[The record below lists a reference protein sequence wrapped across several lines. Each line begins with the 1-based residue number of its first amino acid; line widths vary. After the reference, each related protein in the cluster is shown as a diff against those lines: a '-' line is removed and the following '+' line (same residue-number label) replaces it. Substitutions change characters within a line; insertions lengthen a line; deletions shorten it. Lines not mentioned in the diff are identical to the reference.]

1 MVQREWVEKD
11 FYKELGVASD
21 ASDSEIKSVARK
33 LMAENHPDRNP
44 NNPVAEER
52 YKAVGE
58 AKDVLLD
65 KAKRKE
71 YDETRRLFA
80 NGGRRFNGGGGGG
93 NFGGFGGDGAEFNLG
108 DLFDAAPQTGG
119 ANIGDLFG
127 GLFGR
132 GAQQP
137 RPSRPRRGNDLETE
151 TELSFLE
158 ATKGVAMP
166 LRLTSPA
173 PCTNCHGSG
182 ARPGTSP
189 KVCPNC
195 NGAGVINRNQGAFGF
210 SEPCTECRGTGSII
224 EEPCDECGGK
234 GATTRTRTINVRIPP
249 GVEDGQ
255 RIRLAGQGE
264 AGLRGAPSGDLFVT
278 VHVRPDKV
286 FGRTGDDL
294 TVTVPVSFHEL
305 ALGTTL
311 SVPTLEGKVGVRV
324 PKGTSDGRI
333 LRVRGRG
340 VPKRAGGHGDLLVT
354 VKVAVPPTSKAKPP
368 RRSRPTPRPSGQAG
382 STRGP
387 DGPVRDEQEGRRSH
401 LPDLG
406 RRGAR
411 GHARPDAADLRPAWP
426 GQSAA

>member
-1 MVQREWVEKD
+1 MAQREWVEKD
-11 FYKELGVASD
+11 FYKELGVSSD
-21 ASDSEIKSVARK
+21 ASADEIKRAYRK
-33 LMAENHPDRNP
+33 LARDLHPDTNSDP
-44 NNPVAEER
+44 HAAER
-52 YKAVGE
+52 FKAVSE
-58 AKDVLLD
+58 AHSVLSD
-65 KAKRKE
+65 AAKRKE

-80 NGGRRFNGGGGGG
+80 GGGFGRRFNGG
-93 NFGGFGGDGAEFNLG
+93 NFGGFGGDGAEFNLN
-108 DLFDAAPQTGG
+108 DLFDAAGQTGG

-132 GAQQP
+132 GAQP

-151 TELSFLE
+151 TALSFME
-158 ATKGVAMP
+158 ATRGVAMP

-195 NGAGVINRNQGAFGF
+195 NGSGVISCNQGAFGF
-210 SEPCTECRGTGSII
+210 SEPCTECRGSGSII
-224 EEPCDECGGK
+224 EHPCQECK
-234 GATTRTRTINVRIPP
+234 GTGVITRTRTINVRIPP

-264 AGLRGAPSGDLFVT
+264 AGLRGAPSGDLYVT
-278 VHVRPDKV
+278 VHVKPDKV
-286 FGRTGDDL
+286 FGRDGDDL

-340 VPKRAGGHGDLLVT
+340 VPKRSGGHGDLLVT
-354 VKVAVPPTSKAKPP
+354 VKVAVPPKLEGEAQEALEAYAKVERASGFDP
-368 RRSRPTPRPSGQAG
+368 RAG
-382 STRGP
+382 WA
-387 DGPVRDEQEGRRSH
+387 
-401 LPDLG
+401 
-406 RRGAR
+406 GA
-411 GHARPDAADLRPAWP
+411 
-426 GQSAA
+426 

>member
-1 MVQREWVEKD
+1 MAQREWVEKD
-11 FYKELGVASD
+11 FYKELGVSSD
-21 ASDSEIKSVARK
+21 ATEAEIKKAYRK
-33 LMAENHPDRNP
+33 LASQLHPDRNP
-44 NNPVAEER
+44 NNPEAEKR
-52 YKAVGE
+52 FKAASE
-58 AKDVLLD
+58 ANSVLSD
-65 KAKRKE
+65 PAKKKE

-80 NGGRRFNGGGGGG
+80 NGGFGRRFNSGDG
-93 NFGGFGGDGAEFNLG
+93 NFGGFGGDGSEVNLG
-108 DLFDAAPQTGG
+108 DLFGAAGQTGG

-151 TELSFLE
+151 TALSFLE

-195 NGAGVINRNQGAFGF
+195 NGSGVISRNQGAFGF

-224 EEPCDECGGK
+224 DEPCEECGGK

-264 AGLRGAPSGDLFVT
+264 AGLRGAPSGDLYVT

-286 FGRTGDDL
+286 FGRDGDDL

-354 VKVAVPPTSKAKPP
+354 VKVAVPPNLEGEAAEALEAYAKAERASGFDP
-368 RRSRPTPRPSGQAG
+368 RANWSGA
-382 STRGP
+382 
-387 DGPVRDEQEGRRSH
+387 
-401 LPDLG
+401 
-406 RRGAR
+406 
-411 GHARPDAADLRPAWP
+411 
-426 GQSAA
+426 

>member
-1 MVQREWVEKD
+1 MAQREWVEKD
-11 FYKELGVASD
+11 FYKELGVSSD
-21 ASDSEIKSVARK
+21 ATEEQIKKAYRK
-33 LMAENHPDRNP
+33 LAAELHPDKNP
-44 NNPVAEER
+44 DNPAATER
-52 YKAVGE
+52 FKAVSE
-58 AKDVLLD
+58 AYSVLSD
-65 KAKRKE
+65 DAKKKE

-80 NGGRRFNGGGGGG
+80 GGGFSRRGTNGGGGG
-93 NFGGFGGDGAEFNLG
+93 FGGGFTTDGGEFNLG
-108 DLFDAAPQTGG
+108 DLFDAAGQSGG
-119 ANIGDLFG
+119 TNIGDLFG

-132 GAQQP
+132 GAQP

-151 TELSFLE
+151 TELDFLE

-189 KVCPNC
+189 KVCPTC

-210 SEPCTECRGTGSII
+210 SEPCTDCRGSGSII
-224 EEPCDECGGK
+224 EHPCDECK
-234 GATTRTRTINVRIPP
+234 GTGVTTRTRTINVRIPP

-264 AGLRGAPSGDLFVT
+264 AGLRGAPSGDLYVT

-286 FGRTGDDL
+286 FGRDGDDL
-294 TVTVPVSFHEL
+294 TVSVPVSFSEL

-324 PKGTSDGRI
+324 PKGTTDGRI

-340 VPKRAGGHGDLLVT
+340 VPKRSGGHGDLLVT
-354 VKVAVPPTSKAKPP
+354 VKVAVPPNLEGEALASLEAYAAAERASGFDP
-368 RRSRPTPRPSGQAG
+368 RAG
-382 STRGP
+382 WAGNR
-387 DGPVRDEQEGRRSH
+387 
-401 LPDLG
+401 L
-406 RRGAR
+406 
-411 GHARPDAADLRPAWP
+411 
-426 GQSAA
+426 

>member
-1 MVQREWVEKD
+1 MAQREWVEKD
-11 FYKELGVASD
+11 FYKELGVSSD
-21 ASDSEIKSVARK
+21 ASADEIKRAYRK
-33 LMAENHPDRNP
+33 LARDLHPDTNSDP
-44 NNPVAEER
+44 NAAER
-52 YKAVGE
+52 FKAVSE
-58 AKDVLLD
+58 AHSVLSD
-65 KAKRKE
+65 TAKRKE

-80 NGGRRFNGGGGGG
+80 GGGFGRGRFNGG
-93 NFGGFGGDGAEFNLG
+93 NFGGFSGDGAEFNLN
-108 DLFDAAPQTGG
+108 DLFDAAGQTGG

-132 GAQQP
+132 GAQP

-195 NGAGVINRNQGAFGF
+195 NGSGVISSNQGAFGF
-210 SEPCTECRGTGSII
+210 SEPCTECRGSGSII
-224 EEPCDECGGK
+224 EHPCQECHGTGV
-234 GATTRTRTINVRIPP
+234 TTRTRTINVRIPP

-264 AGLRGAPSGDLFVT
+264 AGLRGAPSGDLYVT
-278 VHVRPDKV
+278 VHVKPDKV
-286 FGRTGDDL
+286 FGRNGDDL

-305 ALGTTL
+305 ALGATL

-340 VPKRAGGHGDLLVT
+340 VPKRSGGHGDLLVT
-354 VKVAVPPTSKAKPP
+354 VKVAVPPNLEGETAEALEAYAKAERASGFDP
-368 RRSRPTPRPSGQAG
+368 RAG
-382 STRGP
+382 WA
-387 DGPVRDEQEGRRSH
+387 
-401 LPDLG
+401 
-406 RRGAR
+406 GA
-411 GHARPDAADLRPAWP
+411 
-426 GQSAA
+426 

>member
-1 MVQREWVEKD
+1 MAQREWVEKD
-11 FYKELGVASD
+11 FYKELGVSSD
-21 ASDSEIKSVARK
+21 ASADEIKRAYRK
-33 LMAENHPDRNP
+33 LARDLHPDTNSEP
-44 NNPVAEER
+44 SAAER
-52 YKAVGE
+52 FKAVSE
-58 AKDVLLD
+58 AHSVLSD
-65 KAKRKE
+65 TAKRKE

-80 NGGRRFNGGGGGG
+80 GGGFGRGRFNGG
-93 NFGGFGGDGAEFNLG
+93 NFGGFSGDSAEFNLN
-108 DLFDAAPQTGG
+108 DLFDAAGQTGG

-132 GAQQP
+132 GAQP

-151 TELSFLE
+151 TELSFME

-195 NGAGVINRNQGAFGF
+195 NGSGVISSNQGAFGF
-210 SEPCTECRGTGSII
+210 SEPCAECRGSGSII
-224 EEPCDECGGK
+224 EHPCQECK
-234 GATTRTRTINVRIPP
+234 GTGVTTRTRTINVRIPP

-255 RIRLAGQGE
+255 RIRLAGH
-264 AGLRGAPSGDLFVT
+264 GDA
-278 VHVRPDKV
+278 
-286 FGRTGDDL
+286 L

-340 VPKRAGGHGDLLVT
+340 VPKRSGGHGDLLVT
-354 VKVAVPPTSKAKPP
+354 VKVAVPPNLEGEAAEALEAYAKAERASGFDP
-368 RRSRPTPRPSGQAG
+368 RAG
-382 STRGP
+382 WA
-387 DGPVRDEQEGRRSH
+387 
-401 LPDLG
+401 
-406 RRGAR
+406 GA
-411 GHARPDAADLRPAWP
+411 
-426 GQSAA
+426 

>member
-1 MVQREWVEKD
+1 MAQREWVEKD
-11 FYKELGVASD
+11 FYKELGVSSD
-21 ASDSEIKSVARK
+21 ASADEIKRVARK
-33 LMAENHPDRNP
+33 LQAQYHPDRNP
-44 NNPVAEER
+44 DDKAAEER
-52 YKAVGE
+52 YKAVSE
-58 AKDVLLD
+58 AKSVLTD
-65 KAKRKE
+65 DAKRKE

-80 NGGRRFNGGGGGG
+80 NGGGFGRGRFGGGGGGG
-93 NFGGFGGDGAEFNLG
+93 NFGGFGSDGAEFNLN
-108 DLFDAAPQTGG
+108 DLFDAAGQNGG

-158 ATKGVAMP
+158 ATKGVEMP

-195 NGAGVINRNQGAFGF
+195 NGSGVVNRNQGAFGF
-210 SEPCTECRGTGSII
+210 SEPCTECRGSGSII
-224 EEPCDECGGK
+224 ENPCEECK
-234 GATTRTRTINVRIPP
+234 GTGVTTRTRTINVRIPP

-264 AGLRGAPSGDLFVT
+264 AGLRGAPSGDLYVT

-286 FGRTGDDL
+286 FGRDGDDL
-294 TVTVPVSFHEL
+294 TVSVPVAFHEL

-340 VPKRAGGHGDLLVT
+340 VPKRSGDHGDLLVT
-354 VKVAVPPTSKAKPP
+354 VKVAVPPDVEGEAAEALEAYAKAERASGFDP
-368 RRSRPTPRPSGQAG
+368 RANWAG
-382 STRGP
+382 S
-387 DGPVRDEQEGRRSH
+387 
-401 LPDLG
+401 
-406 RRGAR
+406 
-411 GHARPDAADLRPAWP
+411 
-426 GQSAA
+426 

>member
-1 MVQREWVEKD
+1 V
-11 FYKELGVASD
+11 LSD
-21 ASDSEIKSVARK
+21 E
-33 LMAENHPDRNP
+33 
-44 NNPVAEER
+44 
-52 YKAVGE
+52 
-58 AKDVLLD
+58 
-65 KAKRKE
+65 AKRKE

-80 NGGRRFNGGGGGG
+80 GGGFGRGRYSGGGSG
-93 NFGGFGGDGAEFNLG
+93 NFGGFGGDGADFNLN
-108 DLFDAAPQTGG
+108 DLFDAAGQTGG

-151 TELSFLE
+151 TELSFME
-158 ATKGVAMP
+158 ATRGVAMP

-210 SEPCTECRGTGSII
+210 SEPCTECRGSGSII
-224 EEPCDECGGK
+224 EHPCDECK
-234 GATTRTRTINVRIPP
+234 GTGVTTRTRTINVRIPP

-264 AGLRGAPSGDLFVT
+264 AGLRGAPSGDLYVT
-278 VHVRPDKV
+278 VHVKPDKV
-286 FGRTGDDL
+286 FGRDGNDL
-294 TVTVPVSFHEL
+294 TVTVPVSFTEL

-340 VPKRAGGHGDLLVT
+340 VPKRSGGHGDLLVT
-354 VKVAVPPTSKAKPP
+354 VKVAVPPNLEGEASEALENYAKAERASGFDP
-368 RRSRPTPRPSGQAG
+368 RAG
-382 STRGP
+382 WA
-387 DGPVRDEQEGRRSH
+387 
-401 LPDLG
+401 
-406 RRGAR
+406 GA
-411 GHARPDAADLRPAWP
+411 
-426 GQSAA
+426 